1 MTPWASPA
9 TDEMGET
16 WPVIRRGSSSARS
29 PQNGR
34 ARTLRALRRNEVLE
48 LVHRD
53 LRVDRSADRLQS
65 RGKDILV
72 KALRVPA

>member
-1 MTPWASPA
+1 MTPWASLA
-9 TDEMGET
+9 TDEMG
-16 WPVIRRGSSSARS
+16 RDLARD
-29 PQNGR
+29 PTGVFFCAVLAGR
-34 ARTLRALRRNEVLE
+34 PRQDPARLRRNEVLE